1 MKQIFFYTLVFSGH
15 PRVGVLFSQ
24 FVTVSYSGSIVHTL
38 TEEVPN
44 YYSHIPVLMILGQ
57 FTVSITY
64 DLLSLNVR
72 SGPVILSIVSHGKA
86 YMHILNIIKLS
97 ADVTLVLQ

>member
-1 MKQIFFYTLVFSGH
+1 MLGLGWGALH
-15 PRVGVLFSQ
+15 Q

-64 DLLSLNVR
+64 DLPAVITSY
-72 SGPVILSIVSHGKA
+72 GPVILSIVYNGKA
-86 YMHILNIIKLS
+86 YAYLRYWILLILKR
-97 ADVTLVLQ
+97 